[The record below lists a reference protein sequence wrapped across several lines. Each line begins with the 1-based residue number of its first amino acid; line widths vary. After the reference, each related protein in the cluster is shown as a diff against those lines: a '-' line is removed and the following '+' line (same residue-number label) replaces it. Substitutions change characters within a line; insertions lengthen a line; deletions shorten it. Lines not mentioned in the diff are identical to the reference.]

1 MEGNDKFKQMYD
13 REENRQKDLS
23 IPLFDLEQRT
33 LKLESEFQTL
43 SLNLSAKLVNEICIR
58 LNNDVKK
65 YLPKIQKELD
75 FNS

>member
-1 MEGNDKFKQMYD
+1 MDEEDNKFKKTYD

-43 SLNLSAKLVNEICIR
+43 SVNLSAKLINEISIK
-58 LNNDVKK
+58 LNNDIKK
-65 YLPKIQKELD
+65 YLPKI
-75 FNS
+75 